1 MPGDFTEYMLK
12 QFQIK
17 DEGTKAYRQF
27 VSQYQALSE
36 SDDVRGA
43 WQSVWK
49 AWGEKLAFVERQQPL
64 AAGRRLM
71 LEWLEERAEKQ
82 DFPNQIAGIL
92 KVEKLEDGRRFV
104 VYETGTQK
112 KIQQRFQIGWEAAAN
127 MSSDEVKA
135 CYKLIRALCVEGEL
149 QETSCI
155 RDLLSVVKS
164 GFGAIEKRLTR
175 EEAFRLAHAMRL
187 SPEKTQDFFLR
198 YFCDNNNDEKSYID
212 VKKSGDLMH
221 LFALQYPETLPYFGQ
236 IRYAYQAARKRWENA
251 NHAPAEERAI
261 RAAASGA
268 TDYLYSGVLG
278 AKDLP
283 WQAEGLSPE
292 ARRDAFIQWITSCG
306 ETVIDENGREVKT
319 DIILPLLD
327 VRSASATALT
337 RVLARKTLQVA
348 LFYDDMSLKAMNP
361 NVEPLKALPEITG
374 VQDVILNELDA
385 EIIRQERWTDQ
396 QWVAAAD
403 LVTKHIGQ
411 FHNYRFD
418 ISTPDETGLDFEDPW
433 QRLLA
438 LIDAQKK
445 ADRTGVT
452 QEHLNF
458 PVLIAASDGSMKRRE
473 RKDGADEAPRLTQVL
488 TGEAEARKSDIL
500 QLLLLLYSELWRN
513 QVSNQLSRIRDDDE
527 RERFFLGYGAECLEQ
542 YRNAAAVLL
551 KRLPGVADF
560 YIAHFTENTIM
571 TSILLAATV
580 SWKYSP
586 NNLFLELTVGNKGQ
600 HLHPY
605 EEKEEKEAP
614 AQEKE
619 KTEKKEK
626 KTNRQTKP
634 RKQGA
639 K

>member
-12 QFQIK
+12 QFKIQ
-17 DEGTKAYRQF
+17 DEGKQAYRAF
-27 VSQYQALSE
+27 MTQYQAFSD

-49 AWGEKLAFVERQQPL
+49 AWSEKLTFVERQQPL

-82 DFPNQIAGIL
+82 DFPNHIAGTL
-92 KVEKLEDGRRFV
+92 TVEKLADGRRFV
-104 VYETGTQK
+104 VYETGKRK

-127 MSSDEVKA
+127 MSSDEVTA

-149 QETSCI
+149 QETSCT

-164 GFGAIEKRLTR
+164 GFGAIEERLTR

-198 YFCDNNNDEKSYID
+198 YFRDNNNDEKSYID

-221 LFALQYPETLPYFGQ
+221 LFALQFPETLPYFEQ
-236 IRYAYQAARKRWENA
+236 IRYAYQAARERWESA
-251 NHAPAEERAI
+251 NHHAPAEQRAF

-268 TDYLYSGVLG
+268 TDYLYNGVLE
-278 AKDLP
+278 ARDLP

-306 ETVIDENGREVKT
+306 ETVIDETGREVKT

-348 LFYDDMSLKAMNP
+348 LFYDNLSLEAMNP
-361 NVEPLKALPEITG
+361 NVEPLKVLPETRG
-374 VQDVILNELDA
+374 VLDVILKELDA
-385 EIIRQERWTDQ
+385 EIILQERWTGE
-396 QWVAAAD
+396 QWASAAD
-403 LVTKHIGQ
+403 ALSEQIMKY
-411 FHNYRFD
+411 HNYRFD
-418 ISTPDETGLDFEDPW
+418 ISSPDETGLDFQDPW

-438 LIDAQKK
+438 LIDAQKR

-458 PVLIAASDGSMKRRE
+458 PVLVAAGDGSMNRRE
-473 RKDGADEAPRLTQVL
+473 RRRDEDPRLTQVL
-488 TGEAEARKSDIL
+488 TGAAEARKSDIL

-513 QVSNQLSRIRDDDE
+513 EVSNKLSMIRDDDDE
-527 RERFFLGYGAECLEQ
+527 RERFFLGYGAECLER

-551 KRLPGVADF
+551 KKLAGVADF
-560 YIAHFTENTIM
+560 YIAHFTEYTALE
-571 TSILLAATV
+571 SILLAATV

-586 NNLFLELTVGNKGQ
+586 GNIYLELTVGNKGK

-605 EEKEEKEAP
+605 EEKELP
-614 AQEKE
+614 AQEKPQSRTRE
-619 KTEKKEK
+619 
-626 KTNRQTKP
+626 RGVA
-634 RKQGA
+634 R
-639 K
+639 